1 MAIFIAQLSVVPEVC
16 RNDWLQLV
24 VMLVAASIERSLP
37 RLLFRVQTKITF
49 QIYTWP
55 YLLLW
60 ICPG

>member
-1 MAIFIAQLSVVPEVC
+1 MAIFIAQLSVVQEVC

-37 RLLFRVQTKITF
+37 RLLFRVQTKVTF

-55 YLLLW
+55 YFLL
-60 ICPG
+60 